1 MKLDSFK
8 SSPCSLASLIFPL
21 PFILG
26 LVFGFVVLLAVY
38 LKLLGSDAFYVTFMV
53 GSMAFAFWFVIVL
66 ICSLVGVMLALAG
79 LFRKEKRP
87 LLAVL
92 GVIVNGCPLI
102 LGILVLFQNRL

>member
-8 SSPCSLASLIFPL
+8 SSPCSLASLIFSL
-21 PFILG
+21 PFILS
-26 LVFGFVVLLAVY
+26 LVFGFVVFLAAY
-38 LKLLGSDAFYVTFMV
+38 LKILSSDAFYVTFMV

-92 GVIVNGCPLI
+92 GLIVNGCPLV
-102 LGILVLFQNRL
+102 LGILVLFRNRL